1 MDIVT
6 KSMDDFMLWGHFF
19 VCYEGLTEF
28 LWG

>member
-6 KSMDDFMLWGHFF
+6 KSMDDFMLWGIF

-28 LWG
+28 LMG